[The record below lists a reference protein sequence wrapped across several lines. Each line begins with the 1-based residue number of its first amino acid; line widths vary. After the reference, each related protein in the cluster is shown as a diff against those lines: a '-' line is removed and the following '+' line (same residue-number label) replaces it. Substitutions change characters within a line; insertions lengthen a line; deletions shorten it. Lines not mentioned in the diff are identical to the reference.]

1 MVNAFPPAIRFS
13 GLSFSYN
20 LSYAIFGGLTPMVVA
35 LWLKNEPMAP
45 CYYVMALCGVGV
57 LIGGWLL
64 SQERQELTAVP
75 EIN

>member
-1 MVNAFPPAIRFS
+1 
-13 GLSFSYN
+13 
-20 LSYAIFGGLTPMVVA
+20 MVVA

-57 LIGGWLL
+57 LVGGWLL